1 MAVILLPSQAWAM
14 ITAITLLGVWPEREQ
29 GAHPPRR
36 AVLRRSSSLGSALSV
51 AAFNLGTAVITP
63 IAGSTL
69 DSPLG
74 LDGPATVGT
83 TVLALTLIPTTALAL
98 LARRARRS
106 RA

>member
-1 MAVILLPSQAWAM
+1 MLIHLAVRFSG
-14 ITAITLLGVWPEREQ
+14 TA
-29 GAHPPRR
+29 A
-36 AVLRRSSSLGSALSV
+36 SLGSALSV

-69 DSPLG
+69 ESPLG